1 MKQATAR
8 AAANWR
14 RVYAMPVAS
23 VYPSYIAKAEKKG
36 RTRAEVDEIFRWLTG
51 HSQASLEAEFA
62 KKTSFEDFFA
72 HAPKMNPSRFLI
84 TGVVCGVRVEEIQ
97 EPMMREIRYL
107 DKLIDE
113 LAKGKTRAKPKP
125 AVAKINLVPTTTLS
139 SQQAGVEPLQCPAD
153 YRGPVHRGVGRLL
166 AKADRSPHK
175 DRPVNLSG
183 EGPRSV
189 PLKREA

>member
-84 TGVVCGVRVEEIQ
+84 TGVVCRVRVEEIQ

-113 LAKGKTRAKPKP
+113 LAKGKAMEKVLRK
-125 AVAKINLVPTTTLS
+125 
-139 SQQAGVEPLQCPAD
+139 
-153 YRGPVHRGVGRLL
+153 
-166 AKADRSPHK
+166 
-175 DRPVNLSG
+175 
-183 EGPRSV
+183 
-189 PLKREA
+189 

>member
-36 RTRAEVDEIFRWLTG
+36 RTRAQVDEIFRWLTG

-72 HAPKMNPSRFLI
+72 HAPNHRRTRQGQGDGKDPPQIAARA
-84 TGVVCGVRVEEIQ
+84 R
-97 EPMMREIRYL
+97 
-107 DKLIDE
+107 KL
-113 LAKGKTRAKPKP
+113 A
-125 AVAKINLVPTTTLS
+125 
-139 SQQAGVEPLQCPAD
+139 
-153 YRGPVHRGVGRLL
+153 RG
-166 AKADRSPHK
+166 
-175 DRPVNLSG
+175 
-183 EGPRSV
+183 GPRRPQGSYLRARI
-189 PLKREA
+189 PPPAHTSRLRLRDQSLHQRRIT